1 MVYLRKHGFTVDDRE
16 TNDLTAV
23 KRKLG
28 VPPSLSSCH
37 TGTVDGYVIEG
48 HVPADVIEKLLQ
60 DRPKVVGI
68 AVPGMPVGSPGMESP
83 GRRPEPYDV
92 VAFDGKGGTSVFVRR

>member
-1 MVYLRKHGFTVDDRE
+1 VVYLRKHGFTVDDRE

-28 VPPSLSSCH
+28 VPPTLASCH
-37 TGTVDGYVIEG
+37 TGTVDGYVVEG
-48 HVPADVIEKLLQ
+48 HVPADVIEKLLR

-68 AVPGMPVGSPGMESP
+68 AVPGMPVGSPGMEVP
-83 GRRPEPYDV
+83 GQKAQPYTVELVDERRTTTPYE
-92 VAFDGKGGTSVFVRR
+92 RH